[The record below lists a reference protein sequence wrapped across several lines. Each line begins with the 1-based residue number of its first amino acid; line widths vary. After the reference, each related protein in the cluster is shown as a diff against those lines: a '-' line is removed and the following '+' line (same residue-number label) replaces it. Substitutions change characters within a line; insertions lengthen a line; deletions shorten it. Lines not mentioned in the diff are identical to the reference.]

1 MPPSYNSSL
10 PSSSFHSH
18 SLTHSLTHSLSHFP
32 THSLPRSLTR
42 SLRCQVNAGPEME
55 RWKLVPFALH
65 SSKLPNSRHLLRGG
79 DAVQLIHR

>member
-1 MPPSYNSSL
+1 
-10 PSSSFHSH
+10 
-18 SLTHSLTHSLSHFP
+18 
-32 THSLPRSLTR
+32 
-42 SLRCQVNAGPEME
+42 ME